1 METITLEH
9 IHKDLVDVKS
19 ELKRLSSVIEEDFEL
34 SESTKKELEEARKE
48 PLSGYV
54 DHEKVLKEF
63 LE

>member
-9 IHKDLVDVKS
+9 IHKDILEVKS

>member
-19 ELKRLSSVIEEDFEL
+19 ELRRLSSVIEEDFEL

-48 PLSGYV
+48 PLSSYV
-54 DHEKVLKEF
+54 AHEKVLKEF

>member
-19 ELKRLSSVIEEDFEL
+19 ELKRLSSVIAEDFEL
-34 SESTKKELEEARKE
+34 SDWAKKELEEARKE
-48 PLSGYV
+48 PLSSYV